1 MPPAACRSLVR
12 HARPCWVAFSLLPW
26 TGDAFGQSAAPAPAA
41 PPPAPIVMSPFAVS
55 TEGDSGYLAQNSLSG
70 SRLNTSLA
78 DLAAPVSAFT
88 AEFIE
93 DVGLRSVEEMVVYL
107 PSAEIQYQEANTANF
122 TDDAAAIRVRG
133 LAATATVNYF
143 PNSLRLDLYNT
154 SRLDQSRGPNSILFG
169 FGSPGGVINL
179 SPNRASVGSTFGTA
193 ALAVRSHEG
202 VRATLDY
209 NRVLRRD
216 RLAVRLAA
224 VRDHGGTWRYNEY
237 DRQDRVYLAAQYR
250 FTPQTVI
257 DAQFERGQVN
267 KSNGTP
273 AGATD
278 AYSIWAAAGKR
289 LSATANA
296 ALGIVSYG
304 AADFLSVDTASGL
317 ATNQRNRLRSQA
329 VPAVPGVG
337 VVPYITDFK
346 LLPKRTSLA
355 AGDPFPQESRYTR
368 GSLFVTHAFTRDL
381 NAEFAANVQSA
392 PRQAINGQTLMQ
404 IWADPNPTLPDGQ
417 VNPNAGRAFLEGFL
431 QRTRTVDRSRSLRGT
446 LSWSHAFG
454 PILGRHAVA
463 GLWQTDWSATGL
475 LQERLFVA
483 QNPYSPASPETLT
496 NAVRFRTYVDLD
508 GPPDRIVAGDWRR
521 FLGPDLTEAGSG
533 RRVGAR
539 FEPFAPAASD
549 NRYRLDSGM
558 AVLQSHWLRDRL
570 ITVVGIRE
578 DRQHSWVSPIN
589 VRGPATAGYLLGP
602 YIATRGTTLTLD
614 EGRNQTYSA
623 MFKVTRW
630 LGLTFNRAS
639 SFAVAPS
646 GFTAT
651 GPAPNPS
658 GESRDLGVK
667 LDVGQRLMFTATY
680 FETSDTKGTRALAG
694 LGPEQ
699 VYKSIWAALGAAGV
713 RAPDGRPALDLIPAA
728 SVYTFNSVTKGCEF
742 EAIANPT
749 KNWRLYFNL
758 TQSKSEETKL
768 GEEAKAYYAT
778 YRDFWRQHER
788 VLLDGSGRLAPVA
801 DDGSGIVDTVGK
813 GLRSI
818 EDQILGMY
826 TLAEGQRP
834 RGQVPFKFNVRTA
847 YSFREGPLRGL
858 TAGAGVRHQDGQV
871 VDYRPATATS
881 AARVQF
887 GRTNTLL
894 DLNLRHSFPW
904 RWLGP
909 RTTASV
915 QLNVNNALD
924 QTKILPLRVSPTGAI
939 VNYRFQTPREFVLTS
954 KLSF

>member
-1 MPPAACRSLVR
+1 MQLSVCRLLLR
-12 HARPCWVAFSLLPW
+12 HARPYGFVAALSSAVSLP
-26 TGDAFGQSAAPAPAA
+26 AAAPAPSPA
-41 PPPAPIVMSPFAVS
+41 APIVMNPFSVS

-93 DVGLRSVEEMVVYL
+93 DVGLRSVEEMVVYM

-122 TDDAAAIRVRG
+122 TEDAAAIRIRG
-133 LAATATVNYF
+133 LSATATVNYF

-179 SPNRASVGSTFGTA
+179 SPNRASRGSTFGTA
-193 ALAVRSHEG
+193 ALAVRSHDG

-209 NRVLRRD
+209 NRVLVRD
-216 RLAVRLAA
+216 RLALRLAA

-237 DRQDRVYLAAQYR
+237 DHQDRVYLAAQYR
-250 FTPQTVI
+250 VAPQTVV
-257 DAQFERGQVN
+257 DAQFEYGKVD

-278 AYSIWAAAGKR
+278 AYTIWAAAGKR
-289 LSATANA
+289 ISATANA

-304 AADFLSVDTASGL
+304 ATDFLSVDTTTGA
-317 ATNQRNRLRSQA
+317 AWNMRNRMRSQPL
-329 VPAVPGVG
+329 PAVPGVG
-337 VVPYITDFK
+337 VVPYITDFN

-355 AGDPFPQESRYTR
+355 AGDPFPQKSKYTR
-368 GSLFVTHAFTRDL
+368 ASLFVSHAFTHDL
-381 NAEFAANVQSA
+381 NAEFAANSQSA
-392 PRQAINGQTLMQ
+392 PRTAINAATLAQ
-404 IWADPNPTLPDGQ
+404 IWADPNPTLPDGR
-417 VNPNAGRAFLEGFL
+417 VNPNAGRPFLEGFI
-431 QRTRTVDRSRSLRGT
+431 QRTRNVDISRSLRGT
-446 LSWSHAFG
+446 LSWTHSFG
-454 PILGRHAVA
+454 PIFGRHAVA
-463 GLWQTDWSATGL
+463 GLWQTDWSQTGL

-483 QNPYSPASPETLT
+483 QNPYSAASPENLT
-496 NAVRFRTYVDLD
+496 NAIRFRTYVDLD
-508 GPPDRIVAGDWRR
+508 GAPDRIVGGDWRP
-521 FLGPDLTEAGSG
+521 FLNPNLTEAISG
-533 RRVGAR
+533 RKLGAQ
-539 FEPFAPAASD
+539 FQPFAPAASD

-558 AVLQSHWLRDRL
+558 AVLQSYWLKERL
-570 ITVVGIRE
+570 ITVMGIRG

-589 VRGPATAGYLLGP
+589 VRGPATAGFLVGP
-602 YIATRGTTLTLD
+602 YIATRGTTMTLD

-623 MFKVTRW
+623 MLKVTRW

-646 GFTAT
+646 GFTAI

-658 GESRDLGVK
+658 GKSRDFGLK
-667 LDVGQRLMFTATY
+667 LDVGQKLMFTATY
-680 FETSDTKGTRALAG
+680 FETSDTKGTRNLAG

-699 VYKSIWAALGAAGV
+699 VYKSIWAALSTANV
-713 RAPDGRPALDLIPAA
+713 RAPDGRPAIDLVPAA
-728 SVYTFNSVTKGCEF
+728 SVYTFNSVTKGYEL

-749 KNWRLYFNL
+749 RNWRLYFNL
-758 TQSKSEETKL
+758 TQSKSEEKNL
-768 GEEAKAYYAT
+768 GSEAKSYYAT
-778 YRDFWRQHER
+778 YRDFWRQYDR
-788 VLLDGSGRLAPVA
+788 VLLDGSGRLAAVA

-813 GLRSI
+813 GLKSI
-818 EDQILGMY
+818 EDQILTMY

-834 RGQVPFKFNVRTA
+834 RGQSPFKVSMRTA
-847 YSFREGPLRGL
+847 YSFQEGWLKGFN
-858 TAGAGVRHQDGQV
+858 AGAGVRHQDGQV
-871 VDYRPATATS
+871 VDYRPATPTS

-887 GRTNTLL
+887 GRDNTLL
-894 DLNLRHSFPW
+894 DLNVRYSHPL
-904 RWLGP
+904 RWLGQ
-909 RTTASV
+909 RTTWSV
-915 QLNVNNALD
+915 QLNINNALD

-954 KLSF
+954 KLGF